1 MPTLKERILP
11 FVSPPDSDA
20 IQSVSRKDSV
30 SIDSNLVHHDD
41 NSGNHVPIVALS
53 TIENNDSIWN
63 SHEQT
68 DNNQKRK
75 RWKKL
80 AKKKPRVFGNEVL
93 TNSRKYLTVPPSP
106 ADRQDFYIKPNY
118 YDNGNNDFTRMI
130 SEYDRQDLSFEGESS
145 KRTTR
150 RSDRSASSSS
160 SSSSS
165 PVALA
170 CNEKEEPSTTSP
182 SSMNSNQSSKS
193 LSTVKSKKTTMDKV
207 SNYKTH
213 IDAQFAKHI
222 AALRDYKNKH
232 GDFNI
237 PSTYPPNQP
246 LSNWV
251 GNINYS
257 YNLIKRG
264 YNGTIRLSK
273 DRLDMLKEIGY
284 VFKDMN
290 VHTKSDSTS
299 KMKLKNKR
307 SVDLDDNVNTSS
319 KSRVQEKRKRRR

>member
-11 FVSPPDSDA
+11 FVSPPDSDE
-20 IQSVSRKDSV
+20 IQSASRKDSL
-30 SIDSNLVHHDD
+30 SIDSNLVHDD
-41 NSGNHVPIVALS
+41 NSGNHVAIVTLS
-53 TIENNDSIWN
+53 TVENNDSIWN
-63 SHEQT
+63 THEQS
-68 DNNQKRK
+68 DNHQKRK
-75 RWKKL
+75 RWKKP

-118 YDNGNNDFTRMI
+118 YDNGNNDFMMML
-130 SEYDRQDLSFEGESS
+130 SNNDRRGLSFEGESS

-150 RSDRSASSSS
+150 RSDRSSSSSS

-170 CNEKEEPSTTSP
+170 CSEKEEPSTASP
-182 SSMNSNQSSKS
+182 SSLNSNRSSKS
-193 LSTVKSKKTTMDKV
+193 SSTVKSKKKTMGKV
-207 SNYKTH
+207 SNYKSH

-222 AALRDYKNKH
+222 AALRDYKTKH

-273 DRLDMLKEIGY
+273 DRLDMLNEIGY
-284 VFKDMN
+284 IFKDMN
-290 VHTKSDSTS
+290 VHTKSESTS
-299 KMKLKNKR
+299 KMKSKHKR
-307 SVDLDDNVNTSS
+307 DGNVNTSS
-319 KSRVQEKRKRRR
+319 ESHVQEKRKRRK